1 LETVD
6 SELFKVVN
14 GDSFDWVCT
23 IKAEFARCIA
33 AAAFAQFVSTFDG
46 VYSLFTNGLH
56 VLKRDVE
63 SSRHFFFKYLN
74 LDRDVVEVDN
84 FFEIIF
90 DPSSHHSHHTN
101 TTQPLNG
108 FSCF

>member
-56 VLKRDVE
+56 VLKETVE
-63 SSRHFFFKYLN
+63 CGEFAPLFFLN
-74 LDRDVVEVDN
+74 
-84 FFEIIF
+84 I
-90 DPSSHHSHHTN
+90 
-101 TTQPLNG
+101 
-108 FSCF
+108 